1 MLLLLQMDITARV
14 EMEMRMA
21 ALTETQLTM
30 LEQVGPGLINIYQR
44 QALTN
49 LASCCPSPPPVRTLQ
64 LPPARPPNPNIPLN
78 PSNLPV
84 TAQ

>member
-30 LEQVGPGLINIYQR
+30 LEQVGPGLINILHIPTPGPHKPGQLLPLSTSR
-44 QALTN
+44 TDTTTPP
-49 LASCCPSPPPVRTLQ
+49 CPSPKSQ
-64 LPPARPPNPNIPLN
+64 H
-78 PSNLPV
+78 PSKP
-84 TAQ
+84 

>member
-30 LEQVGPGLINIYQR
+30 LEQVGPDEWAHRWIPMPRYSNP
-44 QALTN
+44 
-49 LASCCPSPPPVRTLQ
+49 ASCCPPHL
-64 LPPARPPNPNIPLN
+64 LHGH
-78 PSNLPV
+78 
-84 TAQ
+84 